1 MNRDYSST
9 YQEDKQW
16 FEEKLKDVFPESLK
30 TSYQSYGVKAMEY
43 SLQAGGKRIRPIA
56 LLETAKAFGVEKNK
70 VLPYCLALEMIHTY
84 SLIHDDLPS
93 MDDDDLRRG
102 MATNHKVFGE
112 AFAILAGDALL
123 NYAYEMMLTECVLN
137 FSQGRLKAAE
147 LIAKSAGIHGMV
159 GGQFLDIQLENQSC
173 DGKMLTYIHSHKTGA
188 LLNAS
193 VLAGALIGD
202 ANEEEIFCLKNYAQ
216 DIGLAFQITDDLLD
230 VIGDVKLIGKNT
242 GADSDKNTFP
252 HLFGVERSIQKRDEL
267 THSAISHLRR
277 IDRDLWFMEELA
289 LEMTKRK
296 W

>member
-1 MNRDYSST
+1 MSRDYNRM

-16 FEEKLKDVFPESLK
+16 FEERLKEVFPNSLK
-30 TSYQSYGVKAMEY
+30 TSRQNYGIKAMEY

-56 LLETAKAFGVEKNK
+56 LLETAKAFGVGREE
-70 VLPYCLALEMIHTY
+70 VLPYCLSIEMIHTY

-93 MDDDDLRRG
+93 MDNDDLRRG
-102 MATNHKVFGE
+102 LATNHKVFGE

-123 NYAYEMMLTECVLN
+123 NYAYETMLADCVLH
-137 FSQGRLKAAE
+137 FSQGRLRASE
-147 LIAKSAGIHGMV
+147 LIARSSGIYGMV
-159 GGQFLDIQLENQSC
+159 GGQVLDIQLENQSC
-173 DGKMLTYIHSHKTGA
+173 DEETLTYIHSHKTGA
-188 LLNAS
+188 LLSAS

-202 ANEEEIFCLKNYAQ
+202 ANEEELFCLRNYAE

-230 VIGDVKLIGKNT
+230 VIGDVDLIGKNT
-242 GADSDKNTFP
+242 GVDSNKNTFP
-252 HLFGVERSIQKRDEL
+252 HLFGVEKSFRRRDEL
-267 THSAISHLRR
+267 TNRAISHLRR

>member
-1 MNRDYSST
+1 MSRDYKWT

-16 FEEKLKDVFPESLK
+16 FEEKLKEVFPKSLK
-30 TSYQSYGVKAMEY
+30 TSHQNYGVEAMEY

-56 LLETAKAFGVEKNK
+56 LLETAKAFGVEKDK
-70 VLPYCLALEMIHTY
+70 VLPYCLAIEMIHTY

-93 MDDDDLRRG
+93 MDNDDLRRG
-102 MATNHKVFGE
+102 LATNHKVFGE

-123 NYAYEMMLTECVLN
+123 NYAYETMLADCVLN
-137 FSQGRLKAAE
+137 FSQGRLRASE
-147 LIAKSAGIHGMV
+147 LIARSSGIYGMV
-159 GGQFLDIQLENQSC
+159 GGQVLDIQLENQNC
-173 DGKMLTYIHSHKTGA
+173 DEEMLIYIHSHKTGA
-188 LLNAS
+188 LLSAS

-202 ANEEEIFCLKNYAQ
+202 ASEEELVCLRSYAQ

-230 VIGDVKLIGKNT
+230 VTGDVDMIGKNT
-242 GADSDKNTFP
+242 GVDSDKNTFP
-252 HLFGVERSIQKRDEL
+252 HLFGVEKSVRKRDEL
-267 THSAISHLRR
+267 TNRAISHLRR

>member
-1 MNRDYSST
+1 MSRDYKWT

-16 FEEKLKDVFPESLK
+16 FEEKLKEVFPKSLK
-30 TSYQSYGVKAMEY
+30 ISHQNYGVEAMEY

-56 LLETAKAFGVEKNK
+56 LLETAKAFGVEKDK

-93 MDDDDLRRG
+93 MDNDDLRRG
-102 MATNHKVFGE
+102 LATNHKVFGE

-123 NYAYEMMLTECVLN
+123 NYAYETMLADCVLN
-137 FSQGRLKAAE
+137 FSQGRLRASE
-147 LIAKSAGIHGMV
+147 LIARSSGIYGMV
-159 GGQFLDIQLENQSC
+159 GGQVLDIQLENQNC
-173 DGKMLTYIHSHKTGA
+173 DEEMLIYIHSHKTGA
-188 LLNAS
+188 LLSAS

-202 ANEEEIFCLKNYAQ
+202 ASEEELVCLRSYAQ

-230 VIGDVKLIGKNT
+230 VTGDVDMIGKNT
-242 GADSDKNTFP
+242 GVDSDKNTFP
-252 HLFGVERSIQKRDEL
+252 HLFGVEKSVRKRDEL
-267 THSAISHLRR
+267 TNRAISHLRR

>member
-1 MNRDYSST
+1 MSRDYKWT

-16 FEEKLKDVFPESLK
+16 FEEKLKEVFPKSLK
-30 TSYQSYGVKAMEY
+30 ISRQNYGIKAMEY

-56 LLETAKAFGVEKNK
+56 LLETAKAFGVEKDK

-93 MDDDDLRRG
+93 MDNDDLRRG
-102 MATNHKVFGE
+102 LATNHKVFGE

-123 NYAYEMMLTECVLN
+123 NYAYETMLADCVLN
-137 FSQGRLKAAE
+137 FSQGRLRASE
-147 LIAKSAGIHGMV
+147 LIARSSGIYGMV
-159 GGQFLDIQLENQSC
+159 GGQVLDIQLENQNC
-173 DGKMLTYIHSHKTGA
+173 DEEMLIYIHSHKTGA
-188 LLNAS
+188 LLSAS

-202 ANEEEIFCLKNYAQ
+202 AREEELVCLRSYAQ

-230 VIGDVKLIGKNT
+230 VTGDVDMIGKNT
-242 GADSDKNTFP
+242 GVDSDKNTFP
-252 HLFGVERSIQKRDEL
+252 HLFGVEKSVRKRDEL
-267 THSAISHLRR
+267 TNRAISHLRR

>member
-1 MNRDYSST
+1 MSRDYKWT

-16 FEEKLKDVFPESLK
+16 FEEKLKEVFPKSLK
-30 TSYQSYGVKAMEY
+30 ISRQNYGIKAMEY

-56 LLETAKAFGVEKNK
+56 LLETAKAFGVEKDK

-93 MDDDDLRRG
+93 MDNDDLRRG
-102 MATNHKVFGE
+102 LATNHKVFGE

-123 NYAYEMMLTECVLN
+123 NYAYETMLADCVLN
-137 FSQGRLKAAE
+137 FSQGRLRASE
-147 LIAKSAGIHGMV
+147 LIARSSGIYGMV
-159 GGQFLDIQLENQSC
+159 GGQVLDIQLENQNC
-173 DGKMLTYIHSHKTGA
+173 DEEMLIYIHSHKTGA
-188 LLNAS
+188 LLSAS

-202 ANEEEIFCLKNYAQ
+202 ASEEELVCLRSYAQ

-230 VIGDVKLIGKNT
+230 VTGDVDMIGKNT
-242 GADSDKNTFP
+242 GVDSDKNTFP
-252 HLFGVERSIQKRDEL
+252 HLFGVEKSVRKRDEL
-267 THSAISHLRR
+267 TNRAISHLRR